1 MKKTFITLS
10 ILVLLS
16 ILGVTIFFWLLA
28 SPMSWYNNSRAN
40 INSEGVAE
48 QAEFRLVEEFHKV
61 REVDEVWKLRIQDK
75 AVNAWLTHRFEDW
88 LTHED
93 SMSLPE
99 GMSSPL
105 LRTTTD
111 GIWLGIVGTYAE
123 GDQPVAVQCQA
134 AIEGGKLLLT
144 PQRLR
149 LGKLPLP
156 LSFLESMVDEQTNVS
171 LELNPQIELMDE
183 RIVTIQALKLE
194 DGAIILTCKTALP

>member
-10 ILVLLS
+10 ILLLLS
-16 ILGVTIFFWLLA
+16 IIGVTIFFWLLA
-28 SPMSWYNNSRAN
+28 SPMSWYSNSIAN

-93 SMSLPE
+93 SVSLPE

-105 LRTTTD
+105 LHTTTD
-111 GIWLGIVGTYAE
+111 GIWLGIVATLAE
-123 GDQPVAVQCQA
+123 GEQPAAVQCHA
-134 AIEGGKLLLT
+134 VIEGGKLLLT

-156 LSFLESMVDEQTNVS
+156 LSFLESMVVEQTSVS
-171 LELNPQIELMDE
+171 LELNSQIELMDE
-183 RIVTIQALKLE
+183 RIVTIQAINLE